1 MLKLIIISRI
11 ITKRHLKVEKE
22 FYWTLMNQH
31 GLKLKRKN
39 KYFEDQSWLKRL
51 NNPTAEFDQSP
62 PT

>member
-1 MLKLIIISRI
+1 
-11 ITKRHLKVEKE
+11 
-22 FYWTLMNQH
+22 MNQH

-39 KYFEDQSWLKRL
+39 KNFEDQSWLKRL